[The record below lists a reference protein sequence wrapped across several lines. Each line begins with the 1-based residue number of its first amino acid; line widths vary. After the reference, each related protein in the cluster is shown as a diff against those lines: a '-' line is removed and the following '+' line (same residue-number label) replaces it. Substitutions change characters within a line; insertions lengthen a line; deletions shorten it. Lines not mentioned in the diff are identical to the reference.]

1 MTANA
6 SPRVA
11 WVHPTTN
18 ALWLR
23 LVDAPVGRLVLVHQ
37 DGRTI
42 EIAAI
47 DDGDSLDVDLPLSAP
62 IDGEWDPDGRWNLAV
77 EDGRRQLPLRP
88 IRGAIRGLPDF
99 RIQNGVGSYRIRC
112 RGHDG
117 TVHLQVDADQ
127 PWAELLETTS
137 NVGNVTA
144 TFDVPAHVGAPQRL
158 IWRERDGQ
166 GSFDVPL
173 ARHDGRLAA
182 TTDTD
187 LFPSPQVRQ
196 VTWDAWVCAT
206 SDGEEHELRLGISL
220 ADLTNPGREVVLP
233 RPRSSKG
240 APVSVQPRL
249 TRYGNLSMMV
259 DMAEDDR
266 SIPARGSASR
276 TTKGP
281 SDTRS
286 VRRPGDVGSLPPRWY
301 HRAVRAV
308 AAGVFR
314 AMQPRPTDRPSAIPE
329 RPVGPVHLL
338 LADLHAFG
346 GTIRTVVNT
355 ANALAPRTET
365 HIVSTYRLS
374 TDLPFPVDD
383 RVDQKVL
390 VDYPWLETLPDGSA
404 HAWLRRALLR
414 VPSALITSEDS
425 RSDRYSLWS
434 DLQLLR
440 WLRSV
445 RHGTIVT
452 TRAGLNV
459 AVARHARPGVALI
472 GQQHLAM
479 AAQKAPRLQA
489 TFPNYRRLHAVTALT
504 RTDLHAVREQLAGSE
519 THAVQLVNPLSGVRQ
534 RPSDRRAPRLI
545 MAGRYTRNKGLDL
558 LLESMADIAAAHPD
572 WELRIYGKASRQDL
586 AWARD
591 LVEQYGLHRQVRLMA
606 PTDRLELEMSKASM
620 ALLSSR
626 REAFGM
632 VILEAMSCA
641 LPVVAFDCPSG
652 PREVITHGHDGL
664 LVPPED
670 PAAFAEAVCSLIDDP
685 DRRDALG
692 QAALE
697 TSARYAPERIADDL
711 LDIIT
716 QLPHRRAGY
725 GE

>member
-11 WVHPTTN
+11 WVHPATR

-23 LVDAPVGRLVLVHQ
+23 LLDAPSGRLVLVHE
-37 DGRTI
+37 DGRTV
-42 EIAAI
+42 EIAVLG
-47 DDGDSLDVDLPLSAP
+47 DGDSCDVDLPLSAT
-62 IDGEWDPDGRWNLAV
+62 IDSGENPEGRWDLAV
-77 EDGRRQLPLRP
+77 DVGTRRLPLRP
-88 IRGAIRGLPDF
+88 TRGAVRGLPDF
-99 RIQNGVGSYRIRC
+99 RIQNGTGSYRIGC

-117 TVHLQVDADQ
+117 AVHLQVDADL
-127 PWAELLETTS
+127 PWAELFESTS
-137 NVGNVTA
+137 DVGKVTFA
-144 TFDVPAHVGAPQRL
+144 FDVPAYAGTPQRL
-158 IWRERDGQ
+158 VWRERDGQ
-166 GSFDVPL
+166 GSFDVPVASL
-173 ARHDGRLAA
+173 DGRLAA
-182 TTDTD
+182 TTETD
-187 LFPSPQVRQ
+187 RFPIPQVRQ
-196 VTWDAWVCAT
+196 VTWDAWVCVT
-206 SDGEEHELRLGISL
+206 NDGAEHELRLGIPL
-220 ADLTNPGREVVLP
+220 ADLTDPGREVVLP
-233 RPRSSKG
+233 RPLSSTG
-240 APVSVQPRL
+240 APTWVRPRL

-259 DMAEDDR
+259 DATGDDR
-266 SIPARGSASR
+266 SIPARGRASG

-281 SDTRS
+281 SSARP
-286 VRRPGDVGSLPPRWY
+286 VPRPGDRDALPPRWY

-314 AMQPRPTDRPSAIPE
+314 AIQPRPTDRPSTLPE
-329 RPVGPVHLL
+329 SPVGPVHLL
-338 LADLHAFG
+338 LADLHTFG

-383 RVDQKVL
+383 RVGQKVL
-390 VDYPWLETLPDGSA
+390 VDYTWLETLPGGGFR
-404 HAWLRRALLR
+404 AWLRRELLR
-414 VPSALITSEDS
+414 VPSALIISEDS

-445 RHGTIVT
+445 RHGTIVA

-459 AVARHARPGVALI
+459 AVAQHARPGVALI

-479 AAQKAPRLQA
+479 AAQKAPRLEA

-504 RTDLHAVREQLAGSE
+504 RADLHAVRELLAGSE
-519 THAVQLVNPLSGVRQ
+519 THAVQLVNPLSGVQQ
-534 RPSDRRAPRLI
+534 RPSDRRTPRLI

-558 LLESMADIAAAHPD
+558 LLEAMADITAAHPD
-572 WELRIYGKASRQDL
+572 WELRIYGKASGQDL

-606 PTDRLELEMSKASM
+606 PTDRLELEMSKASI
-620 ALLSSR
+620 ALVSSR

-652 PREVITHGHDGL
+652 PREVITHGHDGV

-711 LDIIT
+711 LDIIR
-716 QLPHRRAGY
+716 QLPNRRAG
-725 GE
+725 